1 MAKPAI
7 DVLRWLI
14 LEKSMSNDAAT
25 SEQVREPSRELA
37 QDELAQVTGGII
49 AILIGLSA
57 PYEPPVPPIKPG
69 PPV

>member
-1 MAKPAI
+1 
-7 DVLRWLI
+7 
-14 LEKSMSNDAAT
+14 MSNDAAT